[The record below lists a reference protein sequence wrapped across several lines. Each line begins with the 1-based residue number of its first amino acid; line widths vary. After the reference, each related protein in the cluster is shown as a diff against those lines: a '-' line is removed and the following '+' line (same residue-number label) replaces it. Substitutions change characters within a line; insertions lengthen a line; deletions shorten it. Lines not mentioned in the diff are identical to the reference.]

1 MRWGHSAQHKQK
13 YNSKHPADSDASL
26 RSPRV
31 QNVWGFFPPVFSIS
45 EKRQK
50 LPWRR
55 SDIRRLGRTQVD
67 VSHAAARATPR
78 PCARSVPVS
87 IATTQSRT
95 VHGNING
102 LRRVREIETCVKSI
116 KLSVRRVKTVTGEA
130 VTESNC
136 VLCKILAKELACLV
150 DVPRD
155 YT

>member
-1 MRWGHSAQHKQK
+1 MRWCHSAQHKQK

-31 QNVWGFFPPVFSIS
+31 QNVWGFSPQSLVFQQNDKSCPDDVAIS
-45 EKRQK
+45 
-50 LPWRR
+50 
-55 SDIRRLGRTQVD
+55 D
-67 VSHAAARATPR
+67 VSAEHKSTFLTTR

-102 LRRVREIETCVKSI
+102 LRRVREIETCVNSI